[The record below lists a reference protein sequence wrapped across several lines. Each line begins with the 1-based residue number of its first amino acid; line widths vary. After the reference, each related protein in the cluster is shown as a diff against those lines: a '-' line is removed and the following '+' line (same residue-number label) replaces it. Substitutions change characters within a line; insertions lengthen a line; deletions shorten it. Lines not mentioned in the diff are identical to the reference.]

1 MHPITT
7 YGVFSLLSHQFI
19 VCVRRN
25 GETIYQNVLSSL
37 KAPKGQ
43 LKAWKWQFDGSN
55 ATYHGLYPRSWTTY
69 DIPEL
74 KLRLICKQISPVIP
88 HEYKVKSYRYTTE
101 RALNVTLFGYTAA
114 SYIVLDQQ

>member
-1 MHPITT
+1 MHPVTT
-7 YGVFSLLSHQFI
+7 RHDLVFSLLSHQFI

-88 HEYKVKSYRYTTE
+88 HEYKVNSYRYTTE
-101 RALNVTLFGYTAA
+101 RVLNVTLFGSTAV
-114 SYIVLDQQ
+114 SYHILH